1 MVKKK
6 GMFKKD
12 TVLPAP
18 ILSCNM
24 DSRKFTQKQETKIR
38 KIVVTKHNKALKHL
52 IETADNNTSNE
63 SLLDII
69 IKGKNKI
76 ASKAQKTGQF
86 FKELKATIMPSGPA
100 IPSP

>member
-24 DSRKFTQKQETKIR
+24 DNRKFTQKQETKIR
-38 KIVVTKHNKALKHL
+38 KIVVTKHNKTLKHL
-52 IETADNNTSNE
+52 IEAADNNTSNE

-76 ASKAQKTGQF
+76 VSKAQKTGQF
-86 FKELKATIMPSGPA
+86 FKGLKATIMPSGPA

>member
-38 KIVVTKHNKALKHL
+38 KIVVTKHNKTLKHL
-52 IETADNNTSNE
+52 IEAADNNTSNE
-63 SLLDII
+63 SLIDII

-76 ASKAQKTGQF
+76 VSKAQKTGQF

>member
-12 TVLPAP
+12 ILLPAP

-38 KIVVTKHNKALKHL
+38 KIVVTKYNKALKHL
-52 IETADNNTSNE
+52 IEAADNNTSNE
-63 SLLDII
+63 RLLDII

-76 ASKAQKTGQF
+76 VSRAQKTGQF
-86 FKELKATIMPSGPA
+86 FKDLKATIMPSSPA